1 MLNSRGEALWR
12 APGITSWRGFSSA
25 DSSLGEGP
33 GEGWQ
38 MGVVL
43 TPSPGTDSV
52 VPYFAVVNG
61 LAACGILC
69 VDVGT
74 FLHQDFD
81 TAQQAFAGCQM
92 QRCGAIARLTGGPAR
107 EKRGE
112 RKDEGHQM
120 GKPAPRSAVPL
131 VHWVTLARPFSL
143 YLSFNC

>member
-1 MLNSRGEALWR
+1 MLNPRGRALWR
-12 APGITSWRGFSSA
+12 APGITSWRGFSA

-69 VDVGT
+69 VDIGT

-92 QRCGAIARLTGGPAR
+92 QRCGAIARLTGGPR
-107 EKRGE
+107 QGE
-112 RKDEGHQM
+112 ERRKEG
-120 GKPAPRSAVPL
+120 
-131 VHWVTLARPFSL
+131 
-143 YLSFNC
+143 

>member
-1 MLNSRGEALWR
+1 
-12 APGITSWRGFSSA
+12 
-25 DSSLGEGP
+25 
-33 GEGWQ
+33 

-69 VDVGT
+69 MDVGT

-81 TAQQAFAGCQM
+81 TAQQALACCQM
-92 QRCGAIARLTGGPAR
+92 QRCGAIACLTVEGPAR

-112 RKDEGHQM
+112 RMKGIRQV
-120 GKPAPRSAVPL
+120 GKPAPRPALPP
-131 VHWVTLARPFSL
+131 VHWVTVARPFSP
-143 YLSFNC
+143 YLSFNCRRRVWAK